1 MPVVRPFILSLGAA
15 FTALDLDV
23 VPIADG
29 WKDWISPKKQ
39 NVNEFISGED
49 FRKKMAEEEEK
60 LIEKRK
66 KVQENAVPKD
76 ADKIKDYDTPEGRK
90 KQKEL
95 DDFYD
100 KLIEEDNKVMAEKD
114 AEWNSWSEE

>member
-15 FTALDLDV
+15 FTALDLDI
-23 VPIADG
+23 VPTVDG

-39 NVNEFISGED
+39 NVNEFVSGED

-66 KVQENAVPKD
+66 KVLENAVPKD